1 MYKYNNGPTKKSA
14 KAGRQILKLINN
26 LSNKRKL
33 IIDFG
38 FSAKS
43 QPTLLSYYYWDYN
56 ALGARLTREKKWR
69 LARKESMA

>member
-43 QPTLLSYYYWDYN
+43 QPTLLSYYY
-56 ALGARLTREKKWR
+56 
-69 LARKESMA
+69 